1 MPITVAVN
9 DYNINNATSAF
20 GFQTLFVDRSTQC
33 DSMGFEIARRLSA
46 TWGPLKQASLLWMAA
61 STDSGLLT
69 NEITHAIRPNP
80 QLLASDSSR

>member
-33 DSMGFEIARRLSA
+33 ESMGFEIARRLSA
-46 TWGPLKQASLLWMAA
+46 TWDHLKQMGKPAVDGSLCRFRAA
-61 STDSGLLT
+61 DERDYPRDTT
-69 NEITHAIRPNP
+69 
-80 QLLASDSSR
+80 